1 MTDRYAINIYDSIK
15 WIFFLN
21 TQLR

>member
-15 WIFFLN
+15 WIFFFN

>member
-1 MTDRYAINIYDSIK
+1 MTDRYAINIYDSIR

-21 TQLR
+21 IQLR